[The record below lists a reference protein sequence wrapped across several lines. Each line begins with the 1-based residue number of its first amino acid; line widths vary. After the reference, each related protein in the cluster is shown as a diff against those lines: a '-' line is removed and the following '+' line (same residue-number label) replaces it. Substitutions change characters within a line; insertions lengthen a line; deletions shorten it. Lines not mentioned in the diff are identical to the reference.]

1 MCKDAPA
8 AHVLLVPSGS
18 APMGSSVL
26 TIPIPRAVGCPYSQ
40 ALQPGQGFKD
50 PSWNGHM
57 VLQDQEKEWGLVKD
71 AVVTSCVGAFL
82 WE

>member
-1 MCKDAPA
+1 
-8 AHVLLVPSGS
+8 
-18 APMGSSVL
+18 MGSSVL
-26 TIPIPRAVGCPYSQ
+26 TIPIPRAVGWTL

-71 AVVTSCVGAFL
+71 AVVTSWVGAFL